1 MGDPLAASE
10 ATYLI
15 DDLCAK
21 GYNIVNVDYVLVPEG
36 HFPDPLIQAN
46 QAFAYIMEHGEEY
59 HLNTDKIVLMGSS
72 AGAMLLSYMRILH
85 WDAKFWSEIMLKVQ
99 FS

>member
-1 MGDPLAASE
+1 SE

-46 QAFAYIMEHGEEY
+46 QAFAYRRGSKFIQ
-59 HLNTDKIVLMGSS
+59 IVKNL
-72 AGAMLLSYMRILH
+72 RK
-85 WDAKFWSEIMLKVQ
+85 DAVS
-99 FS
+99 